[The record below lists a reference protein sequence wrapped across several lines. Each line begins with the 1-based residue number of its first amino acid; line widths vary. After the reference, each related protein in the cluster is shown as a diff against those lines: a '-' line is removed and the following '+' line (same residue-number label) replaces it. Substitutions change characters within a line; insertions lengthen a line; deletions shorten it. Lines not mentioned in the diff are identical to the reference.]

1 MLPLKDRNSIS
12 TRFPRLTYQ
21 EQKINKIVKA
31 DYYRCI
37 PKGKKYYAW
46 FTIYKNKNVCLLV
59 DVVTNNIHSFIY
71 NVCFSSELFNSI
83 LYGTLI
89 MIKKRQFFTIEKIYM
104 FKGNFVAYQNI
115 DSQIKMSNE
124 IMDYY
129 LKPVS
134 YNENGLIFGLPCM
147 FKTYKEAM
155 EYSKTLPYVI
165 YSIQFMFY
173 KTNSSKNYLYR
184 PTELYAYFQV
194 RPDISNDIY
203 HLYCLDDM
211 GNEIKHSKAL
221 VKTYKMSILLN
232 TLFRNIKE
240 NKNLDALEESDDEEE
255 FENINLDKY
264 VHLNKRY
271 VMKCEYC
278 FILKKWVPI
287 EKGNF
292 KISNKKN
299 ILLLEKNPTI

>member
-1 MLPLKDRNSIS
+1 MLSLKDRNSIAN
-12 TRFPRLTYQ
+12 RFPKLTYQ

-46 FTIYKNKNVCLLV
+46 FTMYKNKNVCLLV

-71 NVCFSSELFNSI
+71 NVCFSSKLFNSI
-83 LYGTLI
+83 LYGTLF
-89 MIKKRQFFTIEKIYM
+89 MIKKRPYFTIEKIYM
-104 FKGNFVAYQNI
+104 FKGNTVAYQNL
-115 DSQIKMSNE
+115 DSLITMSND
-124 IMDYY
+124 IMDNY

-134 YNENGLIFGLPCM
+134 YNEKGLTFGLPYM
-147 FKTYKEAM
+147 SKTYKDAM
-155 EYSKTLPYVI
+155 ETSKTLPYVI

-173 KTNSSKNYLYR
+173 KTNSCKNYLYT

-194 RPDISNDIY
+194 KPDISNDIY

-221 VKTYKMSILLN
+221 VKTYKISVLMN
-232 TLFRNIKE
+232 YLFRNIKE
-240 NKNLDALEESDDEEE
+240 NQCLDALEESDDEEE

-264 VHLNKRY
+264 VDLNKKY
-271 VMKCEYC
+271 IMKCEYN
-278 FILKKWVPI
+278 FSFKKWIPI
-287 EKGNF
+287 EKGDF

>member
-1 MLPLKDRNSIS
+1 
-12 TRFPRLTYQ
+12 
-21 EQKINKIVKA
+21 
-31 DYYRCI
+31 
-37 PKGKKYYAW
+37 
-46 FTIYKNKNVCLLV
+46 
-59 DVVTNNIHSFIY
+59 
-71 NVCFSSELFNSI
+71 
-83 LYGTLI
+83 
-89 MIKKRQFFTIEKIYM
+89 M
-104 FKGNFVAYQNI
+104 FKGNLVVYQNI

-129 LKPVS
+129 LKPIS
-134 YNENGLIFGLPCM
+134 YNENGLTFGLPCM

-173 KTNSSKNYLYR
+173 KTNSSKNYLYI

-203 HLYCLDDM
+203 HLFCLDDM

-221 VKTYKMSILLN
+221 VQTYKVSVLLN

-240 NKNLDALEESDDEEE
+240 NQNLDELEESDDEEE

-264 VHLNKRY
+264 VDLSKKY

-278 FILKKWVPI
+278 FSLKKWVPI
-287 EKGNF
+287 EKGDF

>member
-12 TRFPRLTYQ
+12 NRFPKLTYQ

-59 DVVTNNIHSFIY
+59 DVITNNIHSFIY

-83 LYGTLI
+83 LYGTLF
-89 MIKKRQFFTIEKIYM
+89 MIKKRPFFTIEKIYM
-104 FKGNFVAYQNI
+104 FKGNLVVYQNI

-129 LKPVS
+129 LKPIS
-134 YNENGLIFGLPCM
+134 YNENGLTFGLPCM

-155 EYSKTLPYVI
+155 DYSKTLPYVI

-173 KTNSSKNYLYR
+173 KTNSSKNYLYI

-203 HLYCLDDM
+203 HLFCLDDM

-221 VKTYKMSILLN
+221 IKTYKTSVLLN

-240 NKNLDALEESDDEEE
+240 NQNLDALEESDDEEE

-264 VHLNKRY
+264 VDLSKKY

-278 FILKKWVPI
+278 FSLKKWVPI

-299 ILLLEKNPTI
+299 TLLLEKNPTI

>member
-1 MLPLKDRNSIS
+1 MLSLKDRNSIAN
-12 TRFPRLTYQ
+12 RFPKLTYQ

-46 FTIYKNKNVCLLV
+46 FTMYKNKNVCLLV

-71 NVCFSSELFNSI
+71 NVCFSSQLFNSI
-83 LYGTLI
+83 LYGTLF
-89 MIKKRQFFTIEKIYM
+89 MVKKRPYFTIEKIYM
-104 FKGNFVAYQNI
+104 FKGNNVAYQNI
-115 DSQIKMSNE
+115 DSLIKMSND
-124 IMDYY
+124 IMDNY
-129 LKPVS
+129 LRPVS
-134 YNENGLIFGLPCM
+134 YNEKGLTFGLPYM
-147 FKTYKEAM
+147 SKTYKDSM
-155 EYSKTLPYVI
+155 ETSKTLPYVI

-194 RPDISNDIY
+194 KPDISNDIY

-221 VKTYKMSILLN
+221 VKTYKISVLLN
-232 TLFRNIKE
+232 SLFRNIKE
-240 NKNLDALEESDDEEE
+240 NQCLDALEESDDEEE
-255 FENINLDKY
+255 FENISLDKY
-264 VHLNKRY
+264 VDLNKKY
-271 VMKCEYC
+271 IMKCEYN
-278 FILKKWVPI
+278 FSFKKWVPI
-287 EKGNF
+287 EKGDF